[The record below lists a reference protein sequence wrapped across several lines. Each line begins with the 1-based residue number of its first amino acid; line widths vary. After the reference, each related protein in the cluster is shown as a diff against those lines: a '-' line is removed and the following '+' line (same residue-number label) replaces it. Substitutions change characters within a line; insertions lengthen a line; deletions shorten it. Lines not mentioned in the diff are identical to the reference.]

1 MDRKQEHELQL
12 ERLLFKWRRI
22 HEDGDASG
30 SEVPDGFLLNQI
42 RVEMLETVQK
52 LADENGVI
60 PEQYRKQIPE
70 VLAADY
76 MARADEI
83 RSRAGALLEAV
94 RQSADYQKMMQMK
107 THMNSLR
114 SISVLKEMN
123 GLMDRLAYAI
133 DCDDLCMMRCLFKP
147 DEIYR
152 QIRLGLEALMK
163 LEKKTQE
170 RQKRLLGKDQITGQ
184 YSIYD
189 LSA

>member
-1 MDRKQEHELQL
+1 MEGKQEHELQL
-12 ERLLFKWRRI
+12 ERLLFTWQRI

-30 SEVPDGFLLNQI
+30 GEVPDGFLLNQI
-42 RVEMLETVQK
+42 RAEMLETVQK

-60 PEQYRKQIPE
+60 PEKYRKQIPE
-70 VLAADY
+70 VSAANY

-94 RQSADYQKMMQMK
+94 RQSADYQKVMQMRPQV
-107 THMNSLR
+107 NSLAN
-114 SISVLKEMN
+114 ISVLKEMN
-123 GLMDRLAYAI
+123 GLMGRLAYAI

-152 QIRLGLEALMK
+152 EIRLGLEALMK
-163 LEKKTQE
+163 LEKKMQE
-170 RQKRLLGKDQITGQ
+170 RQKRLLGKGQVTGQ